1 MQVMVPPKDEE
12 TKINKITI
20 SALNV
25 LLVMEKRDIN
35 KIVVSNTYRF
45 KDIGMGKGCLSKKKK
60 VRGRMGGGKHRGE
73 KGIYSSRT
81 NTTGQYRERCTCK
94 CK

>member
-1 MQVMVPPKDEE
+1 MQVLVPPKDEE

-35 KIVVSNTYRF
+35 KIVVSHTYRF
-45 KDIGMGKGCLSKKKK
+45 KDIGMGKGCLS
-60 VRGRMGGGKHRGE
+60 R
-73 KGIYSSRT
+73 
-81 NTTGQYRERCTCK
+81 
-94 CK
+94 